1 MDFFHIDRLNK
12 IQLQE
17 LGHSASVV
25 RQLFQELERR
35 WSARCTDRCELFI
48 VAHTS
53 LKAWVEAG
61 MINVNN
67 NGEDFSSRSIG
78 FVDYFALKVTG
89 GESQHFVEACTL
101 HVVQVHGDEHR
112 KQEETTPK
120 ARFQARQGVG
130 LGTHYRIE
138 KVAMTVFILAP
149 VFKEVENRV
158 ELILRMLL

>member
-1 MDFFHIDRLNK
+1 MDFFHIDRLDE

-17 LGHSASVV
+17 LGHGASVI
-25 RQLFQELERR
+25 RKLFQELERR
-35 WSARCTDRCELFI
+35 WSTGCTDRPKFFI

-53 LKAWVEAG
+53 LKAWVETR
-61 MINVNN
+61 MININN

-78 FVDYFALKVTG
+78 FVNHFALKVTS

-101 HVVQVHGDEHR
+101 HVVQVHGDKHG

-120 ARFQARQGVG
+120 ARFQARQGVR
-130 LGTHYRIE
+130 LGAHYRIK
-138 KVAMTVFILAP
+138 KVTMTVFILAP

-158 ELILRMLL
+158 ELILRMLF